1 MIYLIINESE
11 DSTTEKHSK
20 HKHEYKKYVKIHD
33 HHFNNELSEHVSKMM
48 ENSNGSKHSW
58 TCEQVKQEL
67 MLRNVQD
74 YGHCSLGDITYL
86 ANMAYADFFPNVLET
101 EQACIKYAIA
111 VAQDVDGYEGIAF
124 CRWMADVK
132 NKDIEIDWEHYV

>member
-11 DSTTEKHSK
+11 ETVSK
-20 HKHEYKKYVKIHD
+20 HKDEHYEKYVN
-33 HHFNNELSEHVSKMM
+33 HHGYHFTDKFAEHVSKEMK
-48 ENSNGSKHSW
+48 NANGTDHSW

-67 MLRNVQD
+67 MLRGIYS

-101 EQACIKYAIA
+101 EQMCIKYAIA
-111 VAQDVDGYEGIAF
+111 VSQDIDGYDGIAF
-124 CRWMADVK
+124 CRWKADAK
-132 NKDIEIDWEHYV
+132 RKGLSIDWEHYV

>member
-11 DSTTEKHSK
+11 DHVSK
-20 HKHEYKKYVKIHD
+20 HKKDDHEEYIKHHG
-33 HHFNNELSEHVSKMM
+33 HHFTEKLAEHVSKEMKNM
-48 ENSNGSKHSW
+48 NGSKHSW

-67 MLRNVQD
+67 QLRNIHS

-101 EQACIKYAIA
+101 EQMCIKYAIA
-111 VAQDVDGYEGIAF
+111 VSQDIDGYDGIAF
-124 CRWMADVK
+124 CRWKADVK
-132 NKDIEIDWEHYV
+132 NKKLDIDWEDYV